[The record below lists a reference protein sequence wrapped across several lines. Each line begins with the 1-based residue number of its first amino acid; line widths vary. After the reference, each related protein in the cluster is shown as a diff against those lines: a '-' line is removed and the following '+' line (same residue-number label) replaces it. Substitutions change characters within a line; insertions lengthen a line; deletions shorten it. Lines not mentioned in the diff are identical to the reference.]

1 MIVKGVVNNKSFKF
15 DKHAIVVDGGTGLG
29 ELWYSSKFDINCQIG
44 DMVEF
49 DSGPEGKKWCSKLK
63 VLSSGNPVKDKEGNI
78 RAPSAGARSPA
89 KATGGGSS
97 RGFGEPK
104 LSTQRS
110 IIRQN
115 AVTNANAF
123 LVATGNR
130 CTSIEE
136 LVKLAKEIE
145 EYTAGDIE
153 AKAFKAKV
161 AEQAAADA
169 AAQEKAHKE
178 AEARRIASEAQTPA
192 VNDAPP
198 VADDDPFDALF
209 DS

>member
-29 ELWYSSKFDINCQIG
+29 ELWYSSKFDINCQVG

-63 VLSSGNPVKDKEGNI
+63 VLSSGNPVKDKEGNV
-78 RAPSAGARSPA
+78 RAASDVTHTAGAPA
-89 KATGGGSS
+89 ARGGNMNK
-97 RGFGEPK
+97 GFGEPK

-115 AVTNANAF
+115 AVTNANSFIA
-123 LVATGNR
+123 ATGAKV
-130 CTSIEE
+130 SLAE
-136 LVKLAKEIE
+136 LIALAKEIE

-153 AKAFKAKV
+153 AKLFKAKQ
-161 AEQAAADA
+161 AESAAAAEVAQETARKEA
-169 AAQEKAHKE
+169 AARRA
-178 AEARRIASEAQTPA
+178 AEAAEEP
-192 VNDAPP
+192 APP
-198 VADDDPFDALF
+198 VADVDPFDAMF
-209 DS
+209 D

>member
-63 VLSSGNPVKDKEGNI
+63 VLSSGNPVKDKEGNV
-78 RAPSAGARSPA
+78 RAPSSVTHTAGAPA
-89 KATGGGSS
+89 ARGGMTK
-97 RGFGEPK
+97 GFGEPK

-123 LVATGNR
+123 LTATGMA

-136 LVKLAKEIE
+136 LIKLAKEIE
-145 EYTAGDIE
+145 EYTAGDME
-153 AKAFKAKV
+153 AKAFKAK
-161 AEQAAADA
+161 ADEQAKAAA
-169 AAQEKAHKE
+169 EAQEKARKE
-178 AEARRIASEAQTPA
+178 AEARRIATEAEAPAPTAPA
-192 VNDAPP
+192 VDA
-198 VADDDPFDALF
+198 DPFDALF
-209 DS
+209 D